1 MGRTYASI
9 DDRLVSFLVSQPIFF
24 VASAPLSGDGLVNCS
39 PKSNNGELAVLDPHR
54 VAYLD
59 RTGSGVE
66 TIAHLRE
73 NGRIVLMFC
82 AFEGK
87 PRIVRI
93 HGRGLV
99 VGRDEA
105 AFDELSGRFPTNK
118 HGGSRSIVVVSA
130 DRVSDS
136 CGFGVPL
143 MGFKAH
149 RTELAEWADRKGLDG
164 IREYWRM
171 NNTKSLDGLPGLQD
185 LETGRPSEPL
195 LGRTES
201 TGPSEPGRLSF
212 RLEPGRPG

>member
-1 MGRTYASI
+1 MTSYDLTMGRTYASVNK
-9 DDRLVSFLVSQPIFF
+9 RVAAFLLSQPVFF
-24 VASAPLSGDGLVNCS
+24 VATAPLSGDGLVNCS
-39 PKSNNGELAVLDPHR
+39 PKSNNGELAVLDPYR

-82 AFEGK
+82 AFEGN

-105 AFDELSGRFPTNK
+105 AFDELSGRFPTNQ
-118 HGGSRSIVVVSA
+118 HAGSRSIIVVSA

-149 RTELAEWADRKGLDG
+149 RTELAESAGRKGVVG
-164 IREYWRM
+164 IREYWRS
-171 NNTKSLDGLPGLQD
+171 NNTTSLDGLPGLQD
-185 LETGRPSEPL
+185 LE
-195 LGRTES
+195 
-201 TGPSEPGRLSF
+201 PGRA
-212 RLEPGRPG
+212 E